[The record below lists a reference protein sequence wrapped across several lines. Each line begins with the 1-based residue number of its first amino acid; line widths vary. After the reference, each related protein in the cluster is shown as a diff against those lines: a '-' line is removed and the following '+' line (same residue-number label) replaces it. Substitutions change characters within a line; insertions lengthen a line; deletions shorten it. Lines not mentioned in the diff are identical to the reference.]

1 MAIWNSLVA
10 SLEYILLTFYAWTG
24 NPGIAII
31 LFTILARFA
40 LLPLTI
46 RQLQSGR
53 KIQALQPALSELQRK
68 YSKDQ
73 QKLQAETM
81 KLYKEND
88 ANPVSGCLPVLI
100 QLPLFLGI
108 YQAVF
113 QLTSVAPGEHAVSRM
128 LTTLGQVNLGTDLA
142 ATATALDLP
151 QLSGGFLWMTDLGR
165 PDALYILPVL
175 SVLFQLIVQLMST
188 PRVHDPQQKAMFQTM
203 LFMPILFGYIGFT
216 FPSGAVLYWVVGSIL
231 SMIQQ
236 WVFSGWGALA
246 NYLTFL
252 PTRAGL
258 FPPPVVV
265 GAGTQEA
272 AKHIAEAD
280 ATKSVDFW
288 EVVKPLLD
296 DDKPKERSA

>member
-81 KLYKEND
+81 KLYKENN

-128 LTTLGQVNLGTDLA
+128 LASLGQINLGTDLA
-142 ATATALDLP
+142 AAALDQP
-151 QLSGGFLWMTDLGR
+151 QLSGGFLWLTDLGQ
-165 PDALYILPVL
+165 PDSLYILPVL

-188 PRVHDPQQKAMFQTM
+188 PRVQDPQQKAMFQTM

-216 FPSGAVLYWVVGSIL
+216 FPSGAVLYWVVGSVL

-265 GAGTQEA
+265 GADA
-272 AKHIAEAD
+272 AKKA
-280 ATKSVDFW
+280 DFW

-296 DDKPKERSA
+296 DDKPRERSA